1 MKTSKKTLFLLAVA
15 AIFTLAISGLYVFL
29 FITVKNKTEA
39 TATLSERIDELS
51 GKESRLASSISLLK
65 RESANTEK
73 ISSLFFKGNEVVNFA
88 KNIELL
94 GEQSGTTL
102 SIESLEQGSAMNN
115 TPILDLRIKAI
126 GKFSDIERLLML
138 LENFPGKFE
147 WKTVR
152 LVRDTGADVQVQVG
166 SKGLKQVTPM
176 PMWRAEVTLVALNF
190 IN

>member
-152 LVRDTGADVQVQVG
+152 LVRDTGAEVQVQGG

>member
-15 AIFTLAISGLYVFL
+15 AIFTLAISGLYIFL